1 MLRLLTD
8 ENFNQRILRGLNK
21 RLPQLDVLSV
31 RDVGLMS
38 HPDRV
43 ILDWAAN
50 ESRTVLTHDIT
61 TMVRD
66 AEQLV
71 ATGQAIPGVIF
82 VPNNLPIGRAIRDL
96 ELVVECYTESEMR
109 NRIVRLPL

>member
-50 ESRTVLTHDIT
+50 ESRTVLTHDIK

-66 AEQLV
+66 AER
-71 ATGQAIPGVIF
+71 ATGGGP
-82 VPNNLPIGRAIRDL
+82 
-96 ELVVECYTESEMR
+96 
-109 NRIVRLPL
+109 